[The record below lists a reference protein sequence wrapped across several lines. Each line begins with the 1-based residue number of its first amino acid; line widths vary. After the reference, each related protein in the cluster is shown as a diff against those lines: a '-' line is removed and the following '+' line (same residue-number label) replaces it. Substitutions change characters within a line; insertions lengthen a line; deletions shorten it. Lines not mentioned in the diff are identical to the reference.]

1 MLLIAVEDETFMS
14 YNRDMDA
21 RAVLNEGREA
31 PSSSK
36 VAYEWASLDSFLLAG
51 KSIAAWLSDL
61 DILAKQVEAEL
72 VLK

>member
-21 RAVLNEGREA
+21 RAVLHEGREA
-31 PSSSK
+31 TSSSK
-36 VAYEWASLDSFLLAG
+36 VSYEWASLDSFLLAG
-51 KSIAAWLSDL
+51 KSIAAWLSEL

-72 VLK
+72 VSK